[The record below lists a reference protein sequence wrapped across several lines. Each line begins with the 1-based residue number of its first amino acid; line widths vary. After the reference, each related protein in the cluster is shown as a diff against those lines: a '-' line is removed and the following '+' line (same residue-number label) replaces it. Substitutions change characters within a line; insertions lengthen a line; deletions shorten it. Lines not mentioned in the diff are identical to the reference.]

1 MEDRLL
7 VLRCKRGSKTA
18 LERVYQ
24 KYRADLMILA
34 VALLHETS
42 AAEDAVHDV
51 FVAFVQNLDKFR
63 LTGSL
68 KGYLLTCVANR
79 ARNQLRSGRTHA
91 AKLAAPENLPP
102 ECAELPDP
110 IVCNEQLQQ
119 LRDAMAHLPYEQREV
134 LMLRTQSSL
143 TFDSMARELGIS
155 INTAKSRYRYGL
167 DKLRSLFNGEL
178 KQ

>member
-18 LERVYQ
+18 LERIYQ
-24 KYRADLMILA
+24 KYRAQMLILA
-34 VALLHETS
+34 VALLNETS

-79 ARNQLRSGRTHA
+79 ARNKLRSGRTHA
-91 AKLAAPENLPP
+91 AKLAAPQNRPP
-102 ECAELPDP
+102 ESETPPDP
-110 IVCNEQLQQ
+110 IVCNEQIQQ

-134 LMLRTQSSL
+134 LMLRSQGNI
-143 TFDSMARELGIS
+143 TFDRMARELGIS
-155 INTAKSRYRYGL
+155 VNTAKSRYRYGL
-167 DKLRSLFNGEL
+167 EKLQSFFNGEL
-178 KQ
+178 K

>member
-18 LERVYQ
+18 LERIYR

-34 VALLHETS
+34 VALLSDTN
-42 AAEDAVHDV
+42 AAEDTVHDV

-68 KGYLLTCVANR
+68 RGYLLTCVANR
-79 ARNQLRSGRTHA
+79 ARNQLRAGRTHA
-91 AKLAAPENLPP
+91 AKLAAPGNLPP
-102 ECAELPDP
+102 ESQDPPDP
-110 IVCNEQLQQ
+110 IVCNEELRQ

-143 TFDSMARELGIS
+143 TFESMARELGIS
-155 INTAKSRYRYGL
+155 VNTAKSRYRYGL
-167 DKLRSLFNGEL
+167 EKLRSSFNGEL
-178 KQ
+178 K